1 MPDLLHKTE
10 LKPGMDTFVTA
21 YPHAALFEVAL
32 SLEET
37 ASAIAQNLYMPLILI
52 NLLLDVQKTLHS

>member
-1 MPDLLHKTE
+1 M
-10 LKPGMDTFVTA
+10 KPGMDTFVTA
-21 YPHAALFEVAL
+21 YPHADLFEVAL

-52 NLLLDVQKTLHS
+52 NLLLDVQKILHS